1 MQRERRPRV
10 VLDSNVL
17 ISGTIG
23 RDDKPPRLILNAL
36 LNSRFRLIVSG
47 AILSEYHDVLYR
59 PWIRSR
65 LTEDDDSVDQ
75 LLRFIEATGI
85 LIESPVPVFERL
97 RDASDAPFLAAAIA
111 GRGEF
116 LVTYDKH
123 LQEMADDPEF
133 ASFRIIPAYNFLEQ
147 IT

>member
-17 ISGTIG
+17 VSGIVG
-23 RDDKPPRLILNAL
+23 RYDKPPRLILNAL
-36 LNSRFRLIVSG
+36 LDGRFKVIVSN
-47 AILSEYHDVLYR
+47 AILSEYRDVLYR
-59 PWIRSR
+59 PWITSR
-65 LTEDDDSVDQ
+65 LTGDDDSVDQ

-85 LIESPVPVFERL
+85 LIESPVPVYERL

-116 LVTYDKH
+116 LV
-123 LQEMADDPEF
+123 
-133 ASFRIIPAYNFLEQ
+133 
-147 IT
+147 